1 MTHPA
6 IQGALRDLDRWS
18 AVSGM
23 QLSDLLAIL
32 LAERA
37 LNMAAPMGY
46 IARVTALAAKKVN
59 ETQPN

>member
-1 MTHPA
+1 MKHPA

-23 QLSDLLAIL
+23 QVSDLLAHV

-37 LNMAAPMGY
+37 LTKSDPMGY
-46 IARVTALAAKKVN
+46 IAHVMALAAKKV
-59 ETQPN
+59 TQQPNN